1 MINLAVFLTALI
13 INTILC
19 LTQYLLEQ
27 MDKKSGIIEPRHSI
41 IPNSDNQRILYW
53 EDFYT
58 QTYGDLLGLVWVM
71 NCFLHLLANGQIK
84 LVDLLI
90 LLIFG
95 DVSVFIFIINK
106 LNPKSKP
113 DWGKTL
119 DGKLTIGGLSHF
131 PYFALLS
138 GMSAVCVVNMALGN
152 VAGWLLITT
161 LIGGII
167 YGITFMLDIISGN
180 FSPLKTKKDQA
191 L

>member
-95 DVSVFIFIINK
+95 GVSVFIFIINK

-119 DGKLTIGGLSHF
+119 DSKLTIGGLSHF

-161 LIGGII
+161 LMGGII